1 MDINGISAIVTGGAS
16 GIGAATAR
24 RLAAAGAKVVIADL
38 NDELG
43 GKLAA
48 ELGGTFCHV
57 DVTDTD
63 EVIAAVDTAVEM
75 GPLRAVVNSAGFAP
89 GARTIGRDGSYDS
102 AFDIDLWRK
111 VIDVNLTG
119 TFNVTRIAAT
129 AMSRTEPL
137 EDGER
142 GAIVNMASVAAF
154 EGQIG
159 QAAYSASKGAI
170 VGMTLPIARDLAVVG
185 IRVNAVAPGLID
197 TPIYGEGEAAE
208 QFKDRLKGDVL
219 FPDRLGRP
227 DELARMVLEL
237 IANPYMN
244 AQVVRVDG
252 GVRLG
257 PK

>member
-16 GIGAATAR
+16 GIGAASAR

-38 NDELG
+38 NDSLGKEL
-43 GKLAA
+43 AT

-57 DVTDTD
+57 DVTNTD
-63 EVIAAVDTAVEM
+63 DVIAAVETAAEIA
-75 GPLRAVVNSAGFAP
+75 PLRAAVNSAGFAP

-102 AFDIDLWRK
+102 AFDMDLWRK

-142 GAIVNMASVAAF
+142 GVIVNMASVAAF

-208 QFKDRLKGDVL
+208 EFKDRLKQDVL

-227 DELARMVLEL
+227 DELARMVVEI